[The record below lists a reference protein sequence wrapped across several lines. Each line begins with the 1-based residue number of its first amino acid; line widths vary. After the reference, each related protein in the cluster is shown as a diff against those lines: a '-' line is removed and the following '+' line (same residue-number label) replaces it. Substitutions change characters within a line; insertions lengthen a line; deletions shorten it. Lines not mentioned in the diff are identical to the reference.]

1 MSNAFFRVR
10 QQLAKD
16 NKFGKFVGV
25 AVVEM
30 IMIIVGILIALQ
42 IDNWNQTKQENR
54 IVKEYLEIIK
64 HNVAND
70 LKELEILKEHRE
82 QTLDHT
88 TTILGYYKN
97 EHVSDPKLFELGFK
111 SIFLE
116 QRFFPN
122 RNAYESLKSS
132 GFLRNLGST
141 SIEEA
146 LNAYYALLDKVLTY
160 EEAFT
165 SITVPIEEN
174 LSESGFYIE
183 YADMFS
189 WNYQDTINFTYED
202 LRKYPDVQSIFIR
215 SKMWLGAFLI
225 FYSDLLKNGKDLQEV
240 LDSADLQK

>member
-10 QQLAKD
+10 QKLAKE

-30 IMIIVGILIALQ
+30 LLIIVGILIALQ
-42 IDNWNQTKQENR
+42 IDNWNQTNQENK

-64 HNVAND
+64 HNLAND
-70 LKELEILKEHRE
+70 LKELETLKEHRE
-82 QTLDHT
+82 QTLDYT

-97 EHVSDPKLFELGFK
+97 EQISDPKLFELGLM

-116 QRFFPN
+116 QRLFPN

-141 SIEEA
+141 RIEEA
-146 LNAYYALLDKVLTY
+146 LNAYYSLLDRTLTY
-160 EEAFT
+160 DEAFA
-165 SITVPIEEN
+165 SITLPIEEN

-183 YADMFS
+183 YFEMYS

-202 LRKYPDVQSIFIR
+202 LRKYPDVQSTFLR
-215 SKMWLGAFLI
+215 SKMWLGALI
-225 FYSDLLKNGKDLQEV
+225 DFYAELLNHGKDLLEL
-240 LDSADLQK
+240 LDSTDVQH

>member
-10 QQLAKD
+10 QKLAKD

-30 IMIIVGILIALQ
+30 VLIIVGILVALQ
-42 IDNWNQTKQENR
+42 IDNWNQTNQEHK

-82 QTLDHT
+82 QSLDYT
-88 TTILGYYKN
+88 ATILGYYKN
-97 EHVSDPKLFELGFK
+97 EKISDPKLFELGFM

-116 QRFFPN
+116 QRLIPN

-146 LNAYYALLDKVLTY
+146 LNAYYSLLDRILTY
-160 EEAFT
+160 EEVFNSLT
-165 SITVPIEEN
+165 LPIEEN

-183 YADMFS
+183 YADTFH
-189 WNYQDTINFTYED
+189 WNHQDTTNFTYED
-202 LRKYPDVQSIFIR
+202 LRKYPDVQSTFIR
-215 SKMWLGAFLI
+215 SKMWLGFFIGLYAE
-225 FYSDLLKNGKDLQEV
+225 LLNNGKDLLEV
-240 LDSADLQK
+240 LDSVDLQY